1 MARDPQAAVATTERR
16 KTRRIGVLGRIDG
29 WVHQLDLRLV
39 VLDISEG
46 GIGVVAAWPLDLG
59 TEHDLTLTGR
69 DLEPAEVRV
78 RVTHCRPAKSPTGGG
93 YFVLG
98 LCAIGSTSSYRR
110 MTEAL
115 TSEMPFRPH

>member
-1 MARDPQAAVATTERR
+1 MTRDPQAAVAISERR
-16 KTRRIGVLGRIDG
+16 KTQRIGVLGRLDG
-29 WVHQLDLRLV
+29 WVHQLDYRLV

-46 GIGVVAAWPLDLG
+46 GIGIAAAWPLDLG

-69 DLEPAEVRV
+69 DFEPAEVRV

-98 LCAIGSTSSYRR
+98 LCAVGSTPSYRR
-110 MTEAL
+110 LVETL
-115 TSEMPFRPH
+115 TTAVPYRSH